1 MKSERIAPKICPK
14 CGNEYTAPPTLSRVD
29 GRTHICPDCGARE
42 ALASLGI
49 APEET
54 DRIIGKIRETFKAG
68 DPE

>member
-1 MKSERIAPKICPK
+1 
-14 CGNEYTAPPTLSRVD
+14 VD

-49 APEET
+49 APEEM